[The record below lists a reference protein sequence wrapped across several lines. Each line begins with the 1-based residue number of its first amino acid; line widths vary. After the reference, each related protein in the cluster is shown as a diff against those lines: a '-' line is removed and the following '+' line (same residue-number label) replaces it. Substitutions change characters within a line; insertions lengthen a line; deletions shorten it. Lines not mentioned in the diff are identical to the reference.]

1 MAAERQQTLASEV
14 ALEGIGV
21 HSGQQSRL
29 RIKPAADSF
38 GVRFRRT
45 DLPGAP
51 EVPARLECVTHT
63 DLGTTLG
70 RDGAEVMT
78 VEHVLAALAALEVDN
93 ALVELDGPEPPIL
106 DGSFAPY
113 VAAVTEAG
121 VKAQGAPASVVRLS
135 APVTAGDGRVGS
147 YVAVPDD
154 GFRVSATIDYPHPAI
169 RRQHGS
175 YCATGNAFAEELA
188 GARTFGFKADADALH
203 ARGRALGAS
212 LDNTVVLDDARVMND
227 GLRFTDEFVRHK
239 AGDIVGDLA
248 LLGSRFRGHVVA
260 DRPSHAGNFKLA
272 SAISERHGGGPGSG
286 AIDVR
291 LSAPVTAGD
300 GRVGSYVAVPDDG
313 FRVSATI
320 DYPHPAIRRQHGSY
334 CATGNAFAE
343 ELAGARTFGFKADA
357 DALHARGR
365 ALGASLDNTVVLDDA
380 RVMNDGLRFT
390 DEFVRHK
397 AGDIVGDLALL
408 GSRFR
413 GHVVADRPSHA
424 GNFKLASAISERHGG
439 GPGSGA
445 IDVRRIMDCLPHRYP
460 MLLVDRVLEFESRKR
475 IVGLKNVTIN
485 EPFFGGHFPEHPIMP
500 GVLIVEA
507 MGQVGGLLLMD
518 AVDDPEGKVVYF
530 MSLDNV
536 KWRRPVVPGDQ
547 LVFELEMLHFRRQ
560 VCKMRGTSTVDGRLV
575 AQAEM
580 TARIMDR

>member
-121 VKAQGAPASVVRLS
+121 VKAQSAPASVVRLS

-272 SAISERHGGGPGSG
+272 SAISERHGGGPG
-286 AIDVR
+286 
-291 LSAPVTAGD
+291 P
-300 GRVGSYVAVPDDG
+300 
-313 FRVSATI
+313 
-320 DYPHPAIRRQHGSY
+320 
-334 CATGNAFAE
+334 
-343 ELAGARTFGFKADA
+343 
-357 DALHARGR
+357 
-365 ALGASLDNTVVLDDA
+365 
-380 RVMNDGLRFT
+380 
-390 DEFVRHK
+390 
-397 AGDIVGDLALL
+397 
-408 GSRFR
+408 
-413 GHVVADRPSHA
+413 
-424 GNFKLASAISERHGG
+424 
-439 GPGSGA
+439 GA